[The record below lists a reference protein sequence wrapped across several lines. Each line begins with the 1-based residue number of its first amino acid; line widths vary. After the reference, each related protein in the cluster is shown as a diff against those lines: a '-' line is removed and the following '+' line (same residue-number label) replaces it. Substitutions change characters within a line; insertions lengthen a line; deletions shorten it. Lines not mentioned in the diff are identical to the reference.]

1 MSFRLMKPVTF
12 YCSCASFLQV
22 DESMIGKQVR
32 CGNCHAVVTV
42 PDLSKLDARDL
53 AAQKP
58 GSHVAILKWLEPS
71 FMKRIGNG
79 VMHLWISLF
88 IIFGTGLF
96 GVIMRAIVKQGDT
109 PRPYWVVFLG
119 CAAVGVAFDLA
130 RRIYLYVPSVVI
142 ISSEGV
148 NRNTFVGMG
157 YDFAFWPWHMISH
170 AKIEQ
175 VVIGFRSARL
185 LTLFPYQGEEEL
197 VSIALPRSLMVDQV
211 AKAFAAVGKSLQ

>member
-1 MSFRLMKPVTF
+1 
-12 YCSCASFLQV
+12 
-22 DESMIGKQVR
+22 
-32 CGNCHAVVTV
+32 
-42 PDLSKLDARDL
+42 
-53 AAQKP
+53 
-58 GSHVAILKWLEPS
+58 
-71 FMKRIGNG
+71 
-79 VMHLWISLF
+79 
-88 IIFGTGLF
+88 
-96 GVIMRAIVKQGDT
+96 
-109 PRPYWVVFLG
+109 
-119 CAAVGVAFDLA
+119 
-130 RRIYLYVPSVVI
+130 